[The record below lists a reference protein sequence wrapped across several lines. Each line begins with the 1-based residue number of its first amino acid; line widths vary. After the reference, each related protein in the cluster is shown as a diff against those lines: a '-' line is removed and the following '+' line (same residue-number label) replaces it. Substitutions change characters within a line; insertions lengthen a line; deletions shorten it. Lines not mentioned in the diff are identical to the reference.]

1 MLDGGRLRHRV
12 SRLCVLMALFWV
24 VGGGCQPSGYPSA
37 ALEGS
42 VTVDGT
48 AIDQGTISFTPLDSG
63 AGTSVIAEIRGGRY
77 RAEQVPLGNVLVGFQ
92 AMRETGET
100 FMEFGV
106 EVPQTESLIP
116 DKYAT
121 GIEIRVESEGGEQ
134 DFELVSG

>member
-1 MLDGGRLRHRV
+1 MFDDGRFRNRV
-12 SRLCVLMALFWV
+12 SGLGIWIGLLLV
-24 VGGGCQPSGYPSA
+24 VGGGCRQASFPSA

-63 AGTSVIAEIRGGRY
+63 AGTTVIAEVQGGRY

-100 FMEFGV
+100 L
-106 EVPQTESLIP
+106 TIP
-116 DKYAT
+116 
-121 GIEIRVESEGGEQ
+121 
-134 DFELVSG
+134 